1 MGKIDFGQ
9 MVDAET
15 RTAQA
20 ARQRAADIKADC
32 AAQISAVMTVT
43 TSLNLQGAAIAGE
56 LDAGQMD
63 VMRAG
68 LAWVRD
74 MQQACRAAIAEGGVP
89 EWPEVPA
96 GLVALARE
104 F

>member
-1 MGKIDFGQ
+1 MSKIDFGQ

-15 RTAQA
+15 RAAQT

-32 AAQISAVMTVT
+32 AAQIGAVITVT
-43 TSLNLQGAAIAGE
+43 TSLNLQGAAISGE
-56 LDAGQMD
+56 LDPSQME

-68 LAWVRD
+68 LAWVRA
-74 MQQACRAAIAEGGVP
+74 MQQACRTAIAEGGAP
-89 EWPEVPA
+89 EWPEAPT

>member
-1 MGKIDFGQ
+1 MSKIDFSQ
-9 MVDAET
+9 LVDAET
-15 RTAQA
+15 RKAKQA
-20 ARQRAADIKADC
+20 AQRAADIKAAC
-32 AAQISAVMTVT
+32 AARIGAVMDVA

-56 LDAGQMD
+56 LDGAQMD

-74 MQQACRAAIAEGGVP
+74 MQQACRSAIAENGEPV
-89 EWPEVPA
+89 WPEVPE
-96 GLVALARE
+96 GLTALAQS